1 MTWYYA
7 RVRWAVMVEGRGLR
21 QWKESMI
28 VFRAVDRK
36 AAFERALELGRR
48 SQQFEE
54 NRKGRVNKR
63 LAETSSWTT
72 FPTAKRSSWAQ
83 RKPTRRSALSTNSSR
98 NDPNR
103 GRRFEYEP
111 HAGPRS

>member
-36 AAFERALELGRR
+36 AAFERALEVGRKG
-48 SQQFEE
+48 QQFEE
-54 NRKGRVNKR
+54 NPRGGWTRGWPKS
-63 LAETSSWTT
+63 SSWMT

-98 NDPNR
+98 TGRSR
-103 GRRFEYEP
+103 GRRFEYVLE
-111 HAGPRS
+111 AGPSP